1 MLFEGLLLNSAVAF
15 YLQDLSV
22 ILWVF
27 CFSSTHGYPQKKG
40 PSVCM
45 PACSLCS
52 LLHSA
57 GLSGLLTAAIHV
69 SFYTLMTGLL
79 KSDGS

>member
-1 MLFEGLLLNSAVAF
+1 MLFEGLLNSGVAF

-22 ILWVF
+22 ILWV
-27 CFSSTHGYPQKKG
+27 CRSSFTHGYPQKKG

-45 PACSLCS
+45 PACSLHS

-57 GLSGLLTAAIHV
+57 GLSGLLTATIQV

-79 KSDGS
+79 KSDDS